1 MKVAILGA
9 GVVGVT
15 SAWYLMRAGHDVIVV
30 EREPGPALETSY
42 ANGGQVSWGYATP
55 WASPGVIGKLISWQ
69 FDPNSPLRLH
79 FQADYR
85 MWRFLIR
92 MLVNAAPATY
102 KKNKSILLRLGLYS
116 YQMLSEIRQLMDFD
130 YERGPGGLLE
140 IIREKK
146 DLDHVDRELEI
157 YAANGIPAER
167 LDLEG
172 CLKVEPGLDAG
183 RDVFVGGIYFPG
195 DESGNCQLF
204 TQRLSELAAEEGVSF
219 NFGITVER
227 LAKKNGRITAFETEQ
242 GAIEADAYVIAAG
255 SYSSDLLRP
264 LGMDIPIYPVKG
276 YSMTAPIVDASQ
288 APKSTLMDEN
298 RKVAITRLGSKL
310 RAAGIAEFTG
320 FDLSLQ
326 PKNYQVVA
334 RAVQELFPNA
344 ADYSNIDWWCGFR
357 PMTPDGPPII
367 GSTPYQNLY
376 LNTGHGTLGWTLS
389 CGSARVLADIVS
401 AKAPAIDMEGL
412 TLERYG

>member
-9 GVVGVT
+9 GVIGVT
-15 SAWYLMRAGHDVIVV
+15 SAWYLMQEGYDVTVV

-55 WASPGVIGKLISWQ
+55 WASPGVIGKIIHWQ
-69 FDPNSPLRLH
+69 FDPNSPLQLH
-79 FQADYR
+79 FHADYR
-85 MWRFLIR
+85 MWRFLFR
-92 MLVNAAPATY
+92 MLANAAPATY
-102 KKNKSILLRLGLYS
+102 EKNKSRLLRLGLYS
-116 YQMLSEIRQLMDFD
+116 YQMLSEIRQIVDFD

-140 IIREKK
+140 ILREKK
-146 DLDHVDRELEI
+146 DFDHVDRELEI
-157 YAANGIPAER
+157 YTANGIPAER
-167 LDLEG
+167 LDLDG

-183 RDVFVGGIYFPG
+183 RDVIAGGIYFRG
-195 DESGNCQLF
+195 DESGNCRLF
-204 TQRLSELAAEEGVSF
+204 TQKLSELAAEQGVSF
-219 NFGITVER
+219 NYGITVER
-227 LAKKNGRITAFETEQ
+227 LAKINDRIVAFETDQ

-255 SYSSDLLRP
+255 SYTSDLLRP

-298 RKVAITRLGSKL
+298 RKVAITRLGNKL
-310 RAAGIAEFTG
+310 RAAGIAEFAG

-344 ADYSNIDWWCGFR
+344 ADYSKIDWWCGLR

-401 AKAPAIDMEGL
+401 GKTPAIDMEGL